1 MDSRLKQFERLRL
14 AALCEGATLVLLL
27 AVAVPLKHL
36 AGHADMV
43 SVMGPVHGMAFL
55 YYLWAISSNVSAEDW
70 TGTQVAQLI
79 GCAMLPFGAW
89 FSIGLIDRKAAAIA
103 AQSARNAAS
112 IAAPSA

>member
-1 MDSRLKQFERLRL
+1 MDSRLKQFERLRH

-36 AGHADMV
+36 AGQSALV
-43 SVMGPVHGMAFL
+43 SVMGPVHGIAFL
-55 YYLWAISSNVSAEDW
+55 YYLWSITSNVTAEDW
-70 TGTQVAQLI
+70 TRVQVAQLI

-103 AQSARNAAS
+103 AT

>member
-1 MDSRLKQFERLRL
+1 MDSRLKQFDRLRH

-36 AGHADMV
+36 AGHAGVV

-55 YYLWAISSNVSAEDW
+55 YYLWTITSNVSAEDW
-70 TGTQVAQLI
+70 TRTEVAQLI

-89 FSIGLIDRKAAAIA
+89 FSIGLIRRKAAAIA
-103 AQSARNAAS
+103 RPAA
-112 IAAPSA
+112 